1 MLKDIT
7 AFVLVYF
14 LIVPVIF
21 LTAVVFMIFFVLPV
35 LTMETWSK
43 SRKKSIY

>member
-1 MLKDIT
+1 MLKNIV
-7 AFVLVYF
+7 AFVFVYF
-14 LIVPVIF
+14 LIVPLI
-21 LTAVVFMIFFVLPV
+21 LLLATAFALFFVLPV